1 MLVQFEPNAFSV
13 RFKLKKDGELI
24 SFAET
29 LDLMKITRLI
39 ETARKEAIR

>member
-1 MLVQFEPNAFSV
+1 M
-13 RFKLKKDGELI
+13 DGELI

-39 ETARKEAIR
+39 ETARNGAIG